1 MKKFKSILAFII
13 LGIVCSCSEVPMHH
27 GTYKGVVVM
36 EDGKSN
42 ITLELRKNGIASLD
56 GLYGKKVEG
65 TWETERVGGIY
76 EDDVWATF
84 KFSDYRMKLKLK
96 SDENGLIL
104 ADMSARLEG
113 KTILRTMHI
122 KEKNPLLKKYH

>member
-1 MKKFKSILAFII
+1 
-13 LGIVCSCSEVPMHH
+13 
-27 GTYKGVVVM
+27 M
-36 EDGKSN
+36 EDGISN
-42 ITLELRKNGIASLD
+42 ITLLLRKNGVATLD

-65 TWETERVGGIY
+65 TWEHERVGGIY

-84 KFSDYRMKLKLK
+84 KFPDYRVKMKLK
-96 SDENGLIL
+96 SDNKGLIL

-122 KEKNPLLKKYH
+122 KEKNPLLKKM

>member
-1 MKKFKSILAFII
+1 
-13 LGIVCSCSEVPMHH
+13 
-27 GTYKGVVVM
+27 M

-42 ITLELRKNGIASLD
+42 ITLELRKNGTASID

-65 TWETERVGGIY
+65 IWETERVGGIH

-84 KFSDYRMKLKLK
+84 KFPDYRMKMKLK
-96 SDENGLIL
+96 SDKNGLIL

>member
-1 MKKFKSILAFII
+1 
-13 LGIVCSCSEVPMHH
+13 
-27 GTYKGVVVM
+27 M

-42 ITLELRKNGIASLD
+42 ITLELRKNGTASLD
-56 GLYGKKVEG
+56 GLYGNKVEG
-65 TWETERVGGIY
+65 NWETERVGGIH

-84 KFSDYRMKLKLK
+84 KFPDYRMKMKLK
-96 SDENGLIL
+96 SDENGLVL